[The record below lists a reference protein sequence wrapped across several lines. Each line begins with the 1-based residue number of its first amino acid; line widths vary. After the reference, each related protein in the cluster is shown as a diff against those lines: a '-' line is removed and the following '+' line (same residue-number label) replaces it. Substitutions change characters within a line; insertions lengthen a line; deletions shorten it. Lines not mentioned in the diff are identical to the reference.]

1 MRITW
6 RRSFFTAL
14 LKGWA
19 TKLPFNRLQNAIS
32 IEKSDGN
39 STPVTRRNEVYET
52 AKESR
57 YEFNKFINLL
67 ILISKKCDNGLKNMV
82 LASLNREIYWKMIET
97 KTLKMKLISSSICKI
112 GIMMRWIIELHRF
125 IPKASAFQIDHVRCS
140 CWVFFRAAVCIAN
153 FILFSSF
160 GLFHLQ
166 IKCTSRILHVNFR
179 WEKEFILWEKKCMQ
193 KSFVGSSSNKQWV
206 RIHW

>member
-67 ILISKKCDNGLKNMV
+67 ILISEKCDNGLKNIV
-82 LASLNREIYWKMIET
+82 LASLNRKIYWKIIDT
-97 KTLKMKLISSSICKI
+97 KTLKKKLISSSICKI
-112 GIMMRWIIELHRF
+112 GIMMRWIIELLDSSRKHPLFKSITCDVHAESFFGQPFALRTLHCSHHSVCF
-125 IPKASAFQIDHVRCS
+125 ICKLSVLLE
-140 CWVFFRAAVCIAN
+140 FFMWI
-153 FILFSSF
+153 F
-160 GLFHLQ
+160 G
-166 IKCTSRILHVNFR
+166 
-179 WEKEFILWEKKCMQ
+179 EKKSSYCEK
-193 KSFVGSSSNKQWV
+193 KSACKKVL
-206 RIHW
+206 